1 VDTFERVREII
12 AEITQNPL
20 EEITEGSTS
29 RNVDGWDAAAQV
41 NIIVTLEMDFGIS
54 FDPGEAQSL
63 TSVRRIMQAMKVQE
77 AA

>member
-1 VDTFERVREII
+1 MENFERVREII
-12 AEITQNPL
+12 ADITQNPL
-20 EEITEGSTS
+20 EEITENATS

-54 FDPGEAQSL
+54 FDPEEAQSL
-63 TSVRRIMQAMKVQE
+63 TSLRRIMQALKVQE